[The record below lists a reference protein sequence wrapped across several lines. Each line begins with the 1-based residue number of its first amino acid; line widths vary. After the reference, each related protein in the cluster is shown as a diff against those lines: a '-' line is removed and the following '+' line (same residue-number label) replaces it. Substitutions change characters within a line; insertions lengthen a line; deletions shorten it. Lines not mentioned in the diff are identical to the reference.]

1 MRLTDKHISDFQ
13 KLYLEEYGVT
23 LSEDEA
29 LERSTKLIE
38 LVRVTYKPIT
48 KEDYKKYNN
57 NYAPLDTLKNKDI

>member
-29 LERSTKLIE
+29 LERSVKLIE
-38 LVRVTYKPIT
+38 LIRIVYKPIS
-48 KEDYKKYNN
+48 KEDQTKYKTVK
-57 NYAPLDTLKNKDI
+57 